1 MNSKSTPSQDAKPS
15 FSMDDFAKALEQH
28 DYQFQRGQVVRGRV
42 ENHESNG
49 AYVDIGGKSLAFV
62 PLEEASLRR
71 VTDLSVVLPLQE
83 ERDFLIIREQDA
95 DGQMTLSV
103 RQMEIK
109 QAWDNLAEMLE
120 GGKTVQVRVSG
131 VNKGGITVDV
141 QGLRGFIPRSHLI
154 DRDNLDGLIGEKLT
168 ASFLEVSPDTNKLV
182 LSQREATRS
191 ASFNLLEVGQLIEG
205 KITGIKPFGVF
216 VDLEGVTGL
225 LHIKQVSQTF
235 VESLEKVFQ
244 VGQLIKA
251 IIIDLDEGKGRVS
264 LSTRVL
270 ENHPGEM
277 MENMTEVMESAE
289 ARAERARRISRDRS

>member
-154 DRDNLDGLIGEKLT
+154 DRDNLDALIGEKLT

-289 ARAERARRISRDRS
+289 ARAERARKNLTR

>member
-154 DRDNLDGLIGEKLT
+154 DRDNLDALIGEKLT

-244 VGQLIKA
+244 LGQLIKA

-289 ARAERARRISRDRS
+289 ARAERARKNLTR